1 MIARLLALLF
11 AVCVASS
18 AQAEGFWSA
27 PGSSCV
33 PDHNTTKDNRALFGN
48 PSVRHAAT
56 AVDPIILTCGIQGFE
71 SAAPNWHLR
80 LTYQDS
86 TGTAASA
93 FVRARLF
100 RMGVSSATPVPMTTV
115 TSNSSTTTTLN
126 SEISSSFTHTFDF
139 VSNVYWVRVELDR
152 NATSQIV
159 IFHSVALIP
168 PLVSDI
174 RAKHDIVL
182 LGHLDNGLGFYRFS
196 YNGSDTAY
204 VGVMAQEV
212 QTIMPAA
219 VMRGSDGY
227 LRVYY
232 DRLGVHMQTWEDW
245 VASGEKIPAT
255 APSVQQ

>member
-11 AVCVASS
+11 AACVAST
-18 AQAEGFWSA
+18 AQAAGFWSA

-33 PDHNTTKDNRALFGN
+33 PDHNTTKNNRALFGN

-56 AVDPIILTCGIQGFE
+56 AVDPIVLTCGIQGFE
-71 SAAPNWHLR
+71 SAASNWNLA

-100 RMGVSSATPVPMTTV
+100 RMGVGSATPVAMPTV
-115 TSNSSTTTTLN
+115 TSNSSSVTTLN
-126 SEISSSFTHTFDF
+126 SVSSPFTHTFDF
-139 VSNVYWVRVELDR
+139 NNNVYWVRVELDR

-159 IFHSVALIP
+159 IFHSVALVP
-168 PLVSDI
+168 PISDI
-174 RAKHDIVL
+174 SAKHDIVL

-212 QTIMPAA
+212 QTIMPDA

-232 DRLGVHMQTWEDW
+232 DRLGFHMQTWEEW